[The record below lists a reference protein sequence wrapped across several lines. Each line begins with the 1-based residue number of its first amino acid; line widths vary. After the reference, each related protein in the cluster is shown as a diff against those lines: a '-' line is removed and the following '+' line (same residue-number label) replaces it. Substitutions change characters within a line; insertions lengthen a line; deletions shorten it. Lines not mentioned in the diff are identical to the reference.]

1 MATLSGA
8 ECGAACAAPYRA
20 DPPERT
26 ILTPMRRVRLASVV
40 LAAALA
46 VGVGAAQAR
55 AKREQAFTPVIQ
67 SVNSQPRWYKAD
79 DGQFHVRYEVI
90 LTNAFPVSV
99 TLRSLEVRTGGGR
112 TVETLAGADLEAA
125 VTRLATPTEPTSQLD
140 PSTVGV
146 AWVDLT
152 FPRRGTIPDRLKH
165 RLAIAVEPG
174 LPVPPTITSTGAPT
188 RVASRPPVLIG
199 HPLRGPLWT
208 AIVGAHRRA
217 LQPVNGHLYAGQR
230 FAIDWN
236 LLDAEH
242 RLVFGDPG
250 QLTSYPSYGQPVL
263 AVSDGKVVEAVDGIP
278 DQDPAHFIPVGADQ
292 ADGNFIVLRLA
303 RRTFAGYAHLVPGSV
318 TVKRG
323 DRVDEGEVLGKLGNS
338 GNSDG
343 PHLHFQVMNRP
354 SLLASDGLP
363 IVFRR
368 FDLTGRMASFEAAE
382 HALETQTPVP
392 IVPTDAGP
400 KRRVGL
406 TDLDVLDFPDR

>member
-1 MATLSGA
+1 
-8 ECGAACAAPYRA
+8 
-20 DPPERT
+20 
-26 ILTPMRRVRLASVV
+26 
-40 LAAALA
+40 
-46 VGVGAAQAR
+46 
-55 AKREQAFTPVIQ
+55 
-67 SVNSQPRWYKAD
+67 
-79 DGQFHVRYEVI
+79 VI

-99 TLRSLEVRTGGGR
+99 RLRSLKVRAGDGR
-112 TVETLAGADLEAA
+112 TVETLAGAALKAA
-125 VTRLATPTEPTSQLD
+125 VTRLATPTEPTTQLD

-152 FPRRGTIPDRLKH
+152 FPRRGAIPNRLKH
-165 RLAIAVEPG
+165 RLTVDVEPG
-174 LPVPPTITSTGAPT
+174 LPVPARITSTGART

-199 HPLRGPLWT
+199 PPLRGPRWT

-236 LLDAEH
+236 LLDAQH

-250 QLTSYPSYGQPVL
+250 RLRSYPSYGEPVL
-263 AVSDGKVVEAVDGIP
+263 AVGDGKVVEAVDGIP
-278 DQDPAHFIPVGADQ
+278 DQDPAHFVPVGADQ
-292 ADGNFIVLRLA
+292 ADGNVVVLRLA

-318 TVKRG
+318 RVKRG
-323 DRVDEGEVLGKLGNS
+323 DRVKEGEVLGKLGNS
-338 GNSDG
+338 GNSNG
-343 PHLHFQVMNRP
+343 PHLHFQVMNRS

-368 FDLTGRMASFEAAE
+368 FHLTGRMTSFEAAQ

-392 IVPTDAGP
+392 IVPSDAGP